1 MLDLPSTFDDPPD
14 LMSAGARCS
23 RCGAGV
29 ERVLTPLR
37 LNEAGEIA
45 NHSKPLRALT

>member
-14 LMSAGARCS
+14 LMRAFARCS

-29 ERVLTPLR
+29 ERVVTLF
-37 LNEAGEIA
+37 G
-45 NHSKPLRALT
+45 